1 MELKLLRDH
10 YHTECTEGRLFVG
23 DEMFYTIE
31 RPWIPVEGCK
41 SGESYNSCVAT
52 GKYDLVPHQR
62 PVEKKGKMVWA
73 LVNPKLD
80 VYYVKSDVPE
90 EKRGKA
96 RTLILAHVACFVDDI
111 AGCIGPGLE
120 RTRMPNMRK
129 PAPQSPERAVKFSGA
144 AMNRIREIL
153 VPGSLGHTIVIK
165 DATKKETVEPPVTVA
180 PDEVRPLG
188 KPRRG
193 LIDSMTSFFRR

>member
-41 SGESYNSCVAT
+41 SGKKSESCVAT
-52 GKYDLVPHQR
+52 GKYDLKPHQR

-73 LVNPKLD
+73 LVNPDLD
-80 VYYVKSDVPE
+80 VYYVTSHVPE
-90 EKRGKA
+90 KKRGKA

-120 RTRMPNMRK
+120 RTMMPNMRK
-129 PAPQSPERAVKFSGA
+129 PPPQSPERAVKFSGA
-144 AMNRIREIL
+144 AMNRMREIL
-153 VPGSLGHTIVIK
+153 GPGSEGHTIVIK
-165 DATKKETVEPPVTVA
+165 DATKKEADEPVVRVA
-180 PDEVRPLG
+180 SDEVRPLG
-188 KPRRG
+188 KPKRG
-193 LIDSMTSFFRR
+193 MFQKMTSFFSR